1 MDANQ
6 IAQTVLSWLLPV
18 LAALAVEYL
27 RRMIGTE
34 KIAKIQ
40 AELEAK
46 RDLAELAVRFVE
58 QAYKSYGG
66 SDKFNAACQ
75 WLADQAR
82 GRGIKLTQD
91 EIKGLIEGSL
101 RLIKDEFGEEWGKAG
116 TAE

>member
-1 MDANQ
+1 MDVNQ
-6 IAQTVLSWLLPV
+6 LAQTVLAWLMPV

-40 AELEAK
+40 VELEAK
-46 RDLAELAVRFVE
+46 QALAELAVRFVE
-58 QAYKSYGG
+58 QAYKAYGG

-75 WLADQAR
+75 WLSDRAEEK
-82 GRGIKLTQD
+82 GIKLTQG
-91 EIKGLIEGSL
+91 EIEGLIEGSL
-101 RLIKDEFGEEWGKAG
+101 RLIKDEFGEAWAKAG

>member
-1 MDANQ
+1 MDVNQ
-6 IAQTVLSWLLPV
+6 LAQTVLAWLLPV

-34 KIAKIQ
+34 KMAKVQ

-58 QAYKSYGG
+58 QAYVKYGG
-66 SDKFNAACQ
+66 ADKFNTACQ
-75 WLADQAR
+75 WLSDRAKEK
-82 GRGIKLTQD
+82 GIKISQD
-91 EIKGLIEGSL
+91 EIEGLIEGSL
-101 RLIKDEFGEEWGKAG
+101 RLIKDEFGEAWAKAG